1 MLGKIITTDHIP
13 IKPNAH
19 NINTN
24 NNLIQARPESSLT
37 IILFINIFFY
47 MLKYPNIFKC

>member
-19 NINTN
+19 KINTN
-24 NNLIQARPESSLT
+24 NNLIQAKPESSFA
-37 IILFINIFFY
+37 IMLFINIFF
-47 MLKYPNIFKC
+47 